1 MALREDLFR
10 EILSKD
16 CEFFDSRKT
25 GDLLSRLSA
34 DTAKIENALS
44 SQVSVLI
51 KSMLYILVV
60 FVMFFIISWQMA
72 LFTIGVMLPTLCAGP
87 IYGRFMRKMMKD
99 ISDGK
104 AEASN
109 VAEEAFSNIRTVKA
123 FATEDRECLAYQV
136 KNDYI
141 YSKAACQAMGYGAF
155 SFFMQFVMF
164 GSLDALIYFAAVL
177 VLDGVLTIGDFTSF
191 QFYMFSFL
199 INFMTMA
206 SVVGEVMGVL
216 GTTAAIAEIFLHKSK
231 INTKGGN
238 EVTQETI
245 VDGAISLTD
254 IQFTYPT
261 KKDIKII
268 KEAAIVVGKN
278 KTVALVGSSG
288 CGKSTII

>member
-16 CEFFDSRKT
+16 CEFFDARKT

-34 DTAKIENALS
+34 DTSKIENALA
-44 SQVSVLI
+44 SQVSILI
-51 KSMLYILVV
+51 KSMLYTLAV
-60 FVMFFIISWQMA
+60 FGMFFYISWKMA
-72 LFTIGVMLPTLCAGP
+72 LFTFAVMTPTLFAGP
-87 IYGRFMRKMMKD
+87 IYGKFMRKIMKE

-104 AEASN
+104 AGASN

-123 FATEDRECLAYQV
+123 FATEDRECLAYAQ

-155 SFFMQFVMF
+155 SFFMQLCMF

-177 VLDGVLTIGDFTSF
+177 VLDGELSIGDFTSF

-206 SVVGEVMGVL
+206 SVVGEVMGVI
-216 GTTAAIAEIFLHKSK
+216 GTTSAIAEIFLH
-231 INTKGGN
+231 
-238 EVTQETI
+238 E
-245 VDGAISLTD
+245 
-254 IQFTYPT
+254 
-261 KKDIKII
+261 
-268 KEAAIVVGKN
+268 
-278 KTVALVGSSG
+278 
-288 CGKSTII
+288 